1 MLECQCTIPYKVIS
15 ARQVK
20 DLDEKRESGE
30 SPERSGHCKQVVPFS
45 YPLYCMYEKDEGMR
59 DDL

>member
-1 MLECQCTIPYKVIS
+1 MS

-30 SPERSGHCKQVVPFS
+30 SPERSGHCKQGVPFKN
-45 YPLYCMYEKDEGMR
+45 PLCGMYEKDEGMH